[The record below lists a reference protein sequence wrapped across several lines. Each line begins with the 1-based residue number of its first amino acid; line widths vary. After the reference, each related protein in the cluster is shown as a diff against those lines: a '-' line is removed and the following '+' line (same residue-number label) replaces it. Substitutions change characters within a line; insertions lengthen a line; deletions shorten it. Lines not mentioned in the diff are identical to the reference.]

1 MERENMNEDEKPIS
15 GWWAILVILVASLII
30 GIAGSCTTTKYVE
43 VETVV
48 DRYTHSV
55 DTVRDSIY
63 NDVYVNQYIKGDTV
77 FKDRIQTI
85 YKYAYRSKID
95 TFIQTDSIPYPVEVI
110 KEVEKKRPLMDWIS
124 DIITWIFI
132 LTGIIILLKVFI
144 KR

>member
-43 VETVV
+43 VEKVV

-63 NDVYVNQYIKGDTV
+63 NDVYVNQYVKGDTV
-77 FKDRIQTI
+77 YKDRIQTI

-110 KEVEKKRPLMDWIS
+110 KEVEKKRSLMDWIL
-124 DIITWIFI
+124 DIITWILI
-132 LTGIIILLKVFI
+132 LTGIIILLKELI

>member
-1 MERENMNEDEKPIS
+1 MNEDEKPIS

-30 GIAGSCTTTKYVE
+30 GIAGSCTTIKYVE
-43 VETVV
+43 VEKVV

-85 YKYAYRSKID
+85 YKYAYRSKVD
-95 TFIQTDSIPYPVEVI
+95 TFIRVDSIPYPVEVVREI
-110 KEVEKKRPLMDWIS
+110 EKKRPLMDWIS
-124 DIITWIFI
+124 DIIMWIFI
-132 LTGIIILLKVFI
+132 SAGIIILLKVLV

>member
-1 MERENMNEDEKPIS
+1 MNEDEKPIS

-43 VETVV
+43 VEKVV

-63 NDVYVNQYIKGDTV
+63 NDVYVNQYIKGDTI

-110 KEVEKKRPLMDWIS
+110 KEVEKKRSLMRWII
-124 DIITWIFI
+124 DIIPWILI
-132 LTGIIILLKVFI
+132 STGIIILLKVFI

>member
-43 VETVV
+43 VEKVV

-63 NDVYVNQYIKGDTV
+63 NDVYVNQYIKGDTI

-110 KEVEKKRPLMDWIS
+110 KEVEKKRSLMRWII
-124 DIITWIFI
+124 DIIPWLLIS
-132 LTGIIILLKVFI
+132 TGIIILLKVFI